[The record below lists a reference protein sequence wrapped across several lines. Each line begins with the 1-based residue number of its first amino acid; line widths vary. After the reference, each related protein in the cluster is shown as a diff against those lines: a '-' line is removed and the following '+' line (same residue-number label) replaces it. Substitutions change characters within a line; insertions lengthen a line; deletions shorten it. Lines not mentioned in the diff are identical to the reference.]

1 MAGPGKSGKCL
12 HLVVRSSR
20 ESLLRCRAQCA
31 AGDTVLFFDAGV
43 MHLTGDAQDC
53 FANDAMMVLYSA
65 PDLKA
70 RGLGSIALDQA
81 VQTLDDSEFGDLLAR
96 HEFCLTWK

>member
-43 MHLTGDAQDC
+43 MHLTGDVQDC
-53 FANDAMMVLYSA
+53 FADHATVVLYSA

-81 VQTLDDSEFGDLLAR
+81 VQTLDDFEFGDLLAR

>member
-1 MAGPGKSGKCL
+1 MTSPAKSGTCL

-20 ESLLRCRAQCA
+20 ESLLRCTAQCA
-31 AGDTVLFFDAGV
+31 AGDTVLFLDAGV
-43 MHLTGDAQDC
+43 MHITGDVREC
-53 FANDAMMVLYSA
+53 FTNHATVVLFSA
-65 PDLKA
+65 PDLMA

>member
-1 MAGPGKSGKCL
+1 MTSPAKIGTCL
-12 HLVVRSSR
+12 HLVVRASR

-31 AGDTVLFFDAGV
+31 AGDTVLFVDAGV
-43 MHLTGDAQDC
+43 MHITGDVPEC
-53 FANDAMMVLYSA
+53 FTSHAAVVLFSA
-65 PDLKA
+65 PDLMA

-81 VQTLDDSEFGDLLAR
+81 VQTLDDTEFGDLLAR